1 MQLKPKDTANTEPAK
16 RPHSTGVHAGP
27 GSKNEEKD
35 KGTVKEDADSKIR
48 PDDFDVPKENVIEKD
63 TDDEKDKIEEAKRPG

>member
-16 RPHSTGVHAGP
+16 RPHFTGVHPGQ

-35 KGTVKEDADSKIR
+35 KDTVKEDADSKIR
-48 PDDFDVPKENVIEKD
+48 PDDFDVPKKNVVEKN
-63 TDDEKDKIEEAKRPG
+63 TDDEIDKIEEANRPG